1 MFSNLK
7 NMIKKEKFSS
17 VMFFL
22 NEGVIKLKRKD
33 DIYKVIFEVEEG
45 FEEYEISEVK
55 FFQYLENAMKKFSY
69 SGKFRITNTVKMDC
83 VCSFAIKRV

>member
-7 NMIKKEKFSS
+7 NMIKREKFSS

-33 DIYKVIFEVEEG
+33 DIYKVIFEVKEG

>member
-22 NEGVIKLKRKD
+22 SEGVIKLKRKD

-55 FFQYLENAMKKFSY
+55 FFQYLENAMNKFAF
-69 SGKFRITNTVKMDC
+69 SGDWKIVRTVKGNT
-83 VCSFAIKRV
+83 VCSFKIERA